1 MSHIASQHP
10 APEHFILHVSD
21 THFVGDGDLL
31 HERID
36 SDKNLAELFD
46 GFFNLRSPQ
55 SALSITSLSR
65 RPLNEAQHA
74 LWSGAWFAAT

>member
-31 HERID
+31 HERSD

-46 GFFNLRSPQ
+46 GF
-55 SALSITSLSR
+55 T
-65 RPLNEAQHA
+65 
-74 LWSGAWFAAT
+74 

>member
-31 HERID
+31 HWRRHRAVFRLIVVRRVVGSAGSGNGAGSGNANTRGSSAGRRAD
-36 SDKNLAELFD
+36 V
-46 GFFNLRSPQ
+46 GQLR
-55 SALSITSLSR
+55 A
-65 RPLNEAQHA
+65 
-74 LWSGAWFAAT
+74 